1 MKRFL
6 PLLLI
11 VVMAFSMASCARW
24 ARKNPDNFY
33 FGAYSEAEALFNRR
47 EYEKAIQ
54 KYQAYIDENPEGN
67 LAVISQYYM
76 AKSYAAIGKVDE
88 AKSLYEK
95 IVQNHSNLV
104 WANFS
109 ETQLKEL
116 NNAPASANTS
126 TASKAS

>member
-1 MKRFL
+1 MKRWL
-6 PLLLI
+6 PFLLI
-11 VVMAFSMASCARW
+11 IVIAFSSASCARF

-33 FGAYSEAEALFNRR
+33 FGAYSEAEALFNRK

-67 LAVISQYYM
+67 LSVISQYYM
-76 AKSYAAIGKVDE
+76 AKSYAAIGKTDE
-88 AKSLYEK
+88 AKAIYQK

-109 ETQLKEL
+109 DTQLKEL
-116 NNAPASANTS
+116 NNAPASGNTS
-126 TASKAS
+126 KS